1 MAKRKLEYEIEL
13 DLKSE
18 KQFESDLKKEETIQQ
33 EVVKES
39 EIVLDDKAV
48 YLVEVIQDSKH
59 LKVGETYKIS
69 GNVAKNLL
77 SKNLIKII

>member
-1 MAKRKLEYEIEL
+1 MAKVKQESEIEL

-18 KQFESDLKKEETIQQ
+18 TQFKSDIEKDETKEVQSL
-33 EVVKES
+33 ES
-39 EIVLDDKAV
+39 EIELEDNSV

-59 LKVGETYKIS
+59 LKIGETYKIS

-77 SKNLIKII
+77 SKNLIKLI

>member
-1 MAKRKLEYEIEL
+1 MAKVKQESEIEL

-18 KQFESDLKKEETIQQ
+18 TQFKSDIAKEETKEEQAL
-33 EVVKES
+33 ES
-39 EIVLDDKAV
+39 EIELEDNSV

-59 LKVGETYKIS
+59 LKIGETYKIS

-77 SKNLIKII
+77 SKNLIKLI

>member
-1 MAKRKLEYEIEL
+1 MAKVKQESEIEL

-18 KQFESDLKKEETIQQ
+18 TQFKSDIAKEETKEEQAL
-33 EVVKES
+33 ES
-39 EIVLDDKAV
+39 EIGLDENSV

-59 LKVGETYKIS
+59 LKIGETYKIS

-77 SKNLIKII
+77 SKNLIKLI